1 MGIILVHQSACQP
14 SVVHVPLNFS
24 EKIMPLKVLF
34 VSSEV
39 FPLIK
44 TGGLADVSGSLPTAL
59 QGLGVDIRIL
69 IPGYTSVLSQLK
81 ELQLIAT
88 VHQLPHIG
96 SAELLLGVIE
106 HTQVK
111 IVVIKAKTLYERDGG
126 PYADANGQEWQDN
139 PIRFGVLSKVAAI
152 LASDHSPITDWQPNI
167 VHCNDW
173 QTGLTP
179 AYMKL
184 VDNSQAKSIIS
195 LHNMAFQG
203 CYAPHWVT
211 TLGLPS
217 AGFSIEGY
225 EYHGQLSF
233 LKAGIFYADAIST
246 VSPRYAK
253 EIQTAAFG
261 FGLEGLLTK
270 RGDEIKGILN
280 GIETEEW
287 NPETDQY
294 LIKNY
299 SSTNLSGKQQVKLA
313 LQEKLGLNI
322 DASAPLLGVVSR
334 LTYQKG
340 LDMLLPHLQTLIDSG
355 CQFALLGGGEST
367 LETAF
372 QSLAATNPG
381 HISVTIG
388 YNEPLSHQI
397 MAGCD
402 MFIMPSRFE
411 PCGLNQLYG
420 LAYGTPPIVNA
431 TGGLADSVVDSN
443 VAHIENKTANGFV
456 MVEASAEGL
465 MACITRA
472 LDIFHHDEETWK
484 NIQKN
489 GMSQNLSWDNSAK
502 EYLALYQKLIA

>member
-1 MGIILVHQSACQP
+1 
-14 SVVHVPLNFS
+14 
-24 EKIMPLKVLF
+24 MPMKVLF
-34 VSSEV
+34 ISSEV

-69 IPGYTSVLSQLK
+69 MPGYPSALKQLND
-81 ELQLIAT
+81 LQLIAT
-88 VHQLPHIG
+88 INHLPHIDH
-96 SAELLLGVIE
+96 AELLLGTIKD
-106 HTQVK
+106 TQVK
-111 IVVIKAKTLYERDGG
+111 VIVIKSASLYERDGG
-126 PYADANGQEWQDN
+126 PYADANGLEWQDN

-152 LASDHSPITDWQPNI
+152 LASDHSPIPGWRPNI

-184 VDNSQAKSIIS
+184 TEHSKAKSIIS

-203 CYAPHWVT
+203 CYPPQWVE

-217 AGFSIEGY
+217 SGFSIEGY

-261 FGLEGLLTK
+261 FGLEGLLTN

-280 GIETEEW
+280 GIETDEW
-287 NPETDQY
+287 NPETDKH
-294 LIKNY
+294 LIENY
-299 SSTNLSGKQQVKLA
+299 SSQNLAGKQRIKRD
-313 LQEKLGLNI
+313 LQLRLGLNI
-322 DASAPLLGVVSR
+322 DADAPLLGVVSR

-340 LDMLLPHLQTLIDSG
+340 LDMLLPNLQTLINQG
-355 CQFALLGGGEST
+355 CQFALLGGGEIG
-367 LETAF
+367 LESAF
-372 QSLAATNPG
+372 QNLATQNPG
-381 HISVTIG
+381 RVSVTIG

-397 MAGCD
+397 MAGSD
-402 MFIMPSRFE
+402 LFIMPSRFE

-431 TGGLADSVVDSN
+431 TGGLADSVIDSN
-443 VAHIENKTANGFV
+443 ATHLENKTANGFV
-456 MVEASAEGL
+456 MVEASADGL
-465 MACITRA
+465 LACIVRA
-472 LDIFHHDEETWK
+472 LETFQHDKKTWLQ
-484 NIQKN
+484 IQRT
-489 GMSQNLSWDNSAK
+489 GMSQNLSWDKSAK
-502 EYLALYQKLIA
+502 EYFAMYQTLT

>member
-1 MGIILVHQSACQP
+1 
-14 SVVHVPLNFS
+14 
-24 EKIMPLKVLF
+24 MPMKVLF
-34 VSSEV
+34 ISSEV

-69 IPGYTSVLSQLK
+69 MPGYPSALKQLND
-81 ELQLIAT
+81 LQLIAT
-88 VHQLPHIG
+88 INHLPHIDH
-96 SAELLLGVIE
+96 AELLLGTIE
-106 HTQVK
+106 DTQVK
-111 IVVIKAKTLYERDGG
+111 VIVIKSASLYERDGG
-126 PYADANGQEWQDN
+126 PYADANGLEWQDN

-152 LASDHSPITDWQPNI
+152 LSSDKSPIHDWRPNI

-173 QTGLTP
+173 QTGLAP

-184 VDNSQAKSIIS
+184 TEHSKAKSIIS

-203 CYAPHWVT
+203 CYPPQWVE

-217 AGFSIEGY
+217 SGFNIEGY

-261 FGLEGLLTK
+261 FGLEGLLTN

-280 GIETEEW
+280 GIETDEW
-287 NPETDQY
+287 NPETDKH
-294 LIKNY
+294 LIENY
-299 SSTNLSGKQQVKLA
+299 NSQNLAGKQRVKRD
-313 LQEKLGLNI
+313 LQLRLGLNI
-322 DASAPLLGVVSR
+322 DADAPLLGVVSR
-334 LTYQKG
+334 LTHQKG
-340 LDMLLPHLQTLIDSG
+340 LDMLLPNLQKLVDQG
-355 CQFALLGGGEST
+355 CQFALLGGGEIG
-367 LETAF
+367 LESAF
-372 QSLAATNPG
+372 QNLATQNPG
-381 HISVTIG
+381 RVSVTIG

-402 MFIMPSRFE
+402 LFIMPSRFE

-431 TGGLADSVVDSN
+431 TGGLADSVIDSN
-443 VAHIENKTANGFV
+443 AVHLENKTANGFV
-456 MVEASAEGL
+456 MVEASADGL
-465 MACITRA
+465 LACIVRA
-472 LDIFHHDEETWK
+472 LEMFQHDKK
-484 NIQKN
+484 NWLQIQST
-489 GMSQNLSWDNSAK
+489 GMSQNLSWDKSAK
-502 EYLALYQKLIA
+502 EYLAMYQTLT